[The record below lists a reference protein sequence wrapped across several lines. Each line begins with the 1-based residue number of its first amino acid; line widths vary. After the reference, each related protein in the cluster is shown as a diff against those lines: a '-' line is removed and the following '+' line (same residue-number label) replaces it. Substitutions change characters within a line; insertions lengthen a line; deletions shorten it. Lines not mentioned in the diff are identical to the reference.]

1 MKYEIQKLDGR
12 FTYRD
17 LFGYCIKFSSSMARG
32 QGPLHFNSVLEWFRD
47 TYGWSAE
54 IRQYDNIIKWVSNNQ
69 LISRQAR
76 SPALAQGILI
86 EKPDACNTYWS
97 WTNGY
102 DDLRIYVKSD
112 AELNFFQLRWPCD
125 QRSL

>member
-1 MKYEIQKLDGR
+1 MRYEIVKLDGR
-12 FTYRD
+12 FTYRK
-17 LFGYCIKFSSSMARG
+17 LFGYCIKFSDNMARG

-54 IRQYDNIIKWVSNNQ
+54 IRQYDNIIKWVANSQLMMNQ
-69 LISRQAR
+69 FSSVR
-76 SPALAQGILI
+76 LAQGISTDR
-86 EKPDACNTYWS
+86 PNHCNPHWS

-112 AELNFFQLRWPCD
+112 AELNFFQLKWPTE
-125 QRSL
+125 Q